1 MNVPRLMDRARHS
14 AIARRWA
21 NLLLPFIIPFNRP
34 HGFRLV
40 PLKEGGITVEVP
52 YWRINRNH
60 IRGIHACALATA
72 AEMCSGL
79 SVLER
84 LDPKEY
90 RMIMREL
97 RMQYHY
103 QAKKRTIAK
112 SVPSAREIEEH
123 VVAPLRLQDAV
134 EYTNEVLLHD
144 TSGNHI
150 ATGTVT
156 WQVKPWSKVR
166 TKR

>member
-1 MNVPRLMDRARHS
+1 MNVPRLLANARLS
-14 AIARRWA
+14 TFARSWA
-21 NLLLPFIIPFNRP
+21 NLVLSFSIPFNRP
-34 HGFRLV
+34 HGFRVV
-40 PLKEGGITVEVP
+40 PLKEGGISVEVP

-60 IRGIHACALATA
+60 IKGIHACALATA

-84 LDPKEY
+84 LDPTQY

-103 QAKKRTIAK
+103 QAKERTIAK
-112 SVPSAREIEEH
+112 AAPAEKEIEEN
-123 VVAPLRLQDAV
+123 VVVPLRTQDAA
-134 EYTNEVLLHD
+134 EYTSVVLLHD
-144 TSGNHI
+144 RTGNHI